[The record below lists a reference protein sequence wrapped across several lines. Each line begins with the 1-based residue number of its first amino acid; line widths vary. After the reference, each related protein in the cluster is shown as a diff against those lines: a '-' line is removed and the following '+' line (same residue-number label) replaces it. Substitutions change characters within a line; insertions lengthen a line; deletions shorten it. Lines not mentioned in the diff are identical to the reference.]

1 MQNPI
6 FNRPE
11 SKVEDSVPCSARPLS
26 PRQEGSVKTPRRA
39 PIKTCPP
46 KLKTANR
53 SRKSALSTNSET
65 PNDIKG
71 LFEKRI
77 EYKALQGNA
86 LDERLA

>member
-11 SKVEDSVPCSARPLS
+11 SKLEDTAPCFARPLS
-26 PRQEGSVKTPRRA
+26 PRQEGGINTPRRA
-39 PIKTCPP
+39 PIKTCTPN
-46 KLKTANR
+46 LQTANR
-53 SRKSALSTNSET
+53 SRKSAISTNSGV
-65 PNDIKG
+65 PNNTKG